1 MGEKKCTQQKLKA
14 FLLSIDGVADA
25 AVVGAENL
33 ILGQVVEAHI
43 YPDENQDK
51 AALTKRIKAVCK
63 EKLEK
68 YKRPMKIVYS
78 ETSFRSERF
87 KKKRS

>member
-1 MGEKKCTQQKLKA
+1 MYPAEVESV
-14 FLLSIDGVADA
+14 LLSIEGVEDA
-25 AVVGAENL
+25 AVVGVPNL

-43 YPDENQDK
+43 YSNEDQSL
-51 AALTKRIKAVCK
+51 LTKRIKAVCK

-68 YKRPMKIVYS
+68 YKRPMKIVYVDAPFCS
-78 ETSFRSERF
+78 DRF